1 MNSIKIDIPQ
11 TDILYIQNVI
21 YHNKTFY
28 FNKSIPELNK
38 FVRRYKITNFDNF
51 KINQTIN
58 DYPVLFATPLDS
70 CYSHMVLDKVF
81 PIFSIISDIKNQ
93 FSEFTNF
100 RIFFYEE
107 EFIKY
112 KRQCFKYICKQN
124 NIYTGTWGKY
134 FESISILPPIFEHNI
149 DPSNTIFIKDCF
161 FYILNDSWQRSP
173 WNSGDYYPCR
183 RISKNN
189 TLYSDEIIYNH
200 LKKFIQYF
208 KNKYNIIPVNHTE
221 KNIIIIERTNNQRRF
236 SFNGDKEQIILN
248 FLINLC
254 KKTNANFNGVK
265 HLENMTLEQQ
275 IKLYNDNNIIIY
287 IHGSS
292 LTNLIWLSNNSLAIE
307 VEAIIGGKNAVINGR
322 SYRSTISERLL
333 KVTNSNITFLN
344 HHIED
349 LKKIENIIN
358 IYK

>member
-1 MNSIKIDIPQ
+1 MISIKINLPF
-11 TDILYIQNVI
+11 TDILYVQNVI
-21 YHNKTFY
+21 YHNKIFF
-28 FNKSIPELNK
+28 FNKPISELNK
-38 FVRRYKITNFDNF
+38 FIRTYKITNFDNF

-58 DYPVLFATPLDS
+58 DYPVLFAKALDS

-107 EFIKY
+107 EFIK
-112 KRQCFKYICKQN
+112 FKTQNFKHICKQN

-161 FYILNDSWQRSP
+161 FYIVNDNWQRSP
-173 WNSGDYYPCR
+173 WNSGDYYPNR

-200 LKKFIQYF
+200 LKNFIQYF

-221 KNIIIIERTNNQRRF
+221 KNIIIIERTDNQRRF
-236 SFNGDKEQIILN
+236 SYQNDKEQTILN

-265 HLENMTLEQQ
+265 YLENMTLEEQ

-292 LTNLIWLSNNSLAIE
+292 LTNLLWLSNNSLAIE
-307 VEAIIGGKNAVINGR
+307 VEAMSGGKNVVINGR
-322 SYRSTISERLL
+322 SYRSTISERVL
-333 KVTNSNITFLN
+333 KATNSNITFLN
-344 HHIED
+344 HDIKE
-349 LKKIENIIN
+349 LENIETIIN
-358 IYK
+358 NYI